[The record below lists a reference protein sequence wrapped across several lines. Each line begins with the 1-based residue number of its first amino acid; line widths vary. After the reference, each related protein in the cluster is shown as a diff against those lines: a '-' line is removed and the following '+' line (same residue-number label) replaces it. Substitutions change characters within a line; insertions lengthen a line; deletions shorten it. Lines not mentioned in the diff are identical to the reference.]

1 MVPEVSACAVLH
13 LHVLICSKLAPEA
26 GKTSCG
32 SAASP

>member
-1 MVPEVSACAVLH
+1 MVHEVSACAVLH
-13 LHVLICSKLAPEA
+13 LHVLICKLAPEA